1 MSEPEVAGSDIYL
14 RPELRFEQGKKY
26 MVCAKSGHGKS
37 SLLNF
42 IYGINKEYEGTIEM
56 LSENEEGKKSL
67 GTHILSY
74 MFQDLCLFPELTAIE
89 NVQLKNDLTN
99 FKSDSEIE
107 KMLTALL
114 PAEKR
119 HQPVAS
125 LSLGQQQRV
134 AAVRALCQPMQ
145 FLMMDEPFS
154 HLDKETAQKV
164 ADMVV
169 AEVDRQ
175 GAGLI
180 VTALD
185 PIEMLPFDVKLNL

>member
-107 KMLTALL
+107 KMLTA
-114 PAEKR
+114 
-119 HQPVAS
+119 
-125 LSLGQQQRV
+125 
-134 AAVRALCQPMQ
+134 
-145 FLMMDEPFS
+145 
-154 HLDKETAQKV
+154 
-164 ADMVV
+164 
-169 AEVDRQ
+169 
-175 GAGLI
+175 
-180 VTALD
+180 
-185 PIEMLPFDVKLNL
+185 

>member
-1 MSEPEVAGSDIYL
+1 MAGSDIYL

-42 IYGINKEYEGTIEM
+42 IYGINKEYEGTIEI

-134 AAVRALCQPMQ
+134 AAVRALCQPMR

-185 PIEMLPFDVKLNL
+185 PIEMLPFDIKLNL

>member
-1 MSEPEVAGSDIYL
+1 MAGSDIYL

-67 GTHILSY
+67 GTYILSY

-185 PIEMLPFDVKLNL
+185 PIEMLPFDIKLNL

>member
-1 MSEPEVAGSDIYL
+1 MSELEVAGSDIYL

-185 PIEMLPFDVKLNL
+185 PIEMLPFDIKLNL

>member
-56 LSENEEGKKSL
+56 LSENEEGQKSL

-145 FLMMDEPFS
+145 FLIMDEPFS

-185 PIEMLPFDVKLNL
+185 PIEMLPFDIKLNL

>member
-185 PIEMLPFDVKLNL
+185 PIEMLPFDIKLNL